1 MTTMT
6 ETMNTRVRMR
16 RRCAVDEGTETPEE
30 FEVDDRISWVALKV
44 TMPMNEETEEE
55 MAAPETLSLS
65 PNWARSRCS
74 ASA

>member
-1 MTTMT
+1 MI
-6 ETMNTRVRMR
+6 
-16 RRCAVDEGTETPEE
+16 
-30 FEVDDRISWVALKV
+30 RISWVALKV